1 MHFKVWYSDSNDTVR
16 RVCFLCFFPFR
27 NKTGLKGTVSGTYS
41 ENLLEPSVI
50 ETLHKNR
57 KAREPF
63 AYAVNEA
70 FIDFITNPRGMNP
83 QTEQ

>member
-1 MHFKVWYSDSNDTVR
+1 M
-16 RVCFLCFFPFR
+16 
-27 NKTGLKGTVSGTYS
+27 KGTVSGTYS

-50 ETLHKNR
+50 ETLNKNR

-63 AYAVNEA
+63 ADAVDEA

>member
-1 MHFKVWYSDSNDTVR
+1 MIFRIKR
-16 RVCFLCFFPFR
+16 RSQKSMLFMFFPFR
-27 NKTGLKGTVSGTYS
+27 NKTDLKGTVSGTYS

-50 ETLHKNR
+50 ETLNKNR

-63 AYAVNEA
+63 ADAVDEA